1 MSTFNC
7 TEVVKTEIFLLFKKM
22 FLSLTTSHVSPE
34 LRTAAELLVNDK
46 SAALSE

>member
-7 TEVVKTEIFLLFKKM
+7 TEVVKNEIFLLFKKM
-22 FLSLTTSHVSPE
+22 FLSLTTVLPE